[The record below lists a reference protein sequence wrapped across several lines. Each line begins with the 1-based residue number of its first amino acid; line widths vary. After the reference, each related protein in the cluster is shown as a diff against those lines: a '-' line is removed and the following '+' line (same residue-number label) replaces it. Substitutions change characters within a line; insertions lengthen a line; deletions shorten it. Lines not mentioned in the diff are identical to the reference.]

1 MKKDKHCDR
10 EKKKNRIERHD
21 ERKVIEKGLISSSL
35 SASVA
40 TVSVPFRDKI
50 KLALDNESLDKAI
63 AIQPLPQVAF
73 RDRVQLALD
82 SLK

>member
-1 MKKDKHCDR
+1 MFPF
-10 EKKKNRIERHD
+10 IQ
-21 ERKVIEKGLISSSL
+21 
-35 SASVA
+35 SVA

-50 KLALDNESLDKAI
+50 KLALDNEPLDKAI